1 MVRRDKAEARTQLR
15 AVGLSVG
22 RRARS
27 AGLLISVLGIVA
39 LGFVAACGGGA
50 PPSERLVNAEAAIRG
65 AIEINANASPPR
77 AALHLQLAQEQVDK
91 AKRYI
96 ADGLNQRAEL
106 ALRQAQADAELAIA
120 LARNEEMKKRA
131 EAARAKVDRLR
142 SGKSL

>member
-1 MVRRDKAEARTQLR
+1 
-15 AVGLSVG
+15 LSVG
-22 RRARS
+22 RRIARA
-27 AGLLISVLGIVA
+27 AGLLISIVSIA
-39 LGFVAACGGGA
+39 GLGFVAACGGGA

-106 ALRQAQADAELAIA
+106 SLRQAQADAELAIA
-120 LARNEEMKKRA
+120 LARNEEMNRRA
-131 EAARAKVDRLR
+131 AAARAKVDRLR

>member
-1 MVRRDKAEARTQLR
+1 MQQLGLKMRDGETPMLR
-15 AVGLSVG
+15 CSDG
-22 RRARS
+22 RWRA
-27 AGLLISVLGIVA
+27 AGLLISLA
-39 LGFVAACGGGA
+39 LGTACGGGA

-65 AIEINANASPPR
+65 AIEISANASPPR

-131 EAARAKVDRLR
+131 EAARAKVDKLR
-142 SGKSL
+142 SGKPL